1 MINILCYGD
10 SNTFGYNTATK
21 GRFDYETRW
30 TGLLQKK
37 LGIGYH
43 VIEEGLGGRTTVWD
57 DPIEGDKNGLK
68 YLVPCLH
75 SHAPLDIVIIM
86 LGTNDL
92 KPRFSLNAFD
102 IAQGAGALV
111 KTTRLVLNERQ
122 DFETK
127 ILLVSPVHVT
137 KSVNTGEFTAMFGY
151 DRSVEISM
159 QLSGYYLAVAEQNRC
174 KFMDAAEIVK
184 PNDLDGI
191 HLDENGHIK
200 LANAFTNIIE
210 EIYLNGPFHKK
221 MV

>member
-1 MINILCYGD
+1 
-10 SNTFGYNTATK
+10 
-21 GRFDYETRW
+21 
-30 TGLLQKK
+30 
-37 LGIGYH
+37 
-43 VIEEGLGGRTTVWD
+43 
-57 DPIEGDKNGLK
+57 LK

-75 SHAPLDIVIIM
+75 SHSPLDIVIIM